1 MPEGL
6 PASHRQPHTVITWVL
21 ILGFLCQP
29 VLAYLA
35 TPMQVTDR
43 NGFHAVVCT
52 LKGTRQEVYID
63 LPSIAAEQA
72 SQTCSAIEL
81 FQLAGT
87 TQIALPPVPPAPLL
101 YLVAVQD
108 QTADHQRRRLHF
120 SAYASR
126 APPLQAFLFA

>member
-1 MPEGL
+1 M
-6 PASHRQPHTVITWVL
+6 RTVITWVL

-52 LKGTRQEVYID
+52 LEGSRPEIYID

-72 SQTCSAIEL
+72 NQPCSAIEL
-81 FQLAGT
+81 LQLAGT
-87 TQIALPPVPPAPLL
+87 TQIAFPPVPPAPLL
-101 YLVAVQD
+101 YLVEVRD
-108 QTADHQRRRLHF
+108 QTADRQHRRLHF
-120 SAYASR
+120 CAYASR
-126 APPLQAFLFA
+126 APPLRAFLSA